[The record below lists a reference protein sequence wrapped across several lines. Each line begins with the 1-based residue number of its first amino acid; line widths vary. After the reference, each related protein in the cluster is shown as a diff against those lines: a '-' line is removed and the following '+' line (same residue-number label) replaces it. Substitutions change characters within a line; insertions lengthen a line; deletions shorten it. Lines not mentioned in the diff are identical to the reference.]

1 MLQFFF
7 SNKSSTSRNVIS
19 SSGFNSENDAIL
31 RKLIRD
37 EIDAFDKE
45 IRETL
50 ARSKKIEI
58 NICSKGNLLKNID
71 EMQEIT
77 KQATE
82 STDSIKSDVQSLRLT
97 LLEMHAML
105 AEAQSKVEEYNKAG

>member
-1 MLQFFF
+1 
-7 SNKSSTSRNVIS
+7 
-19 SSGFNSENDAIL
+19 
-31 RKLIRD
+31 
-37 EIDAFDKE
+37 
-45 IRETL
+45 
-50 ARSKKIEI
+50 
-58 NICSKGNLLKNID
+58 
-71 EMQEIT
+71 MQEIT